1 MLMSWLVYDHFLL
14 ILQITGV
21 FMEYSICLSLAW
33 DDASKYALLHKV
45 ILM

>member
-1 MLMSWLVYDHFLL
+1 MLMSWLVYDHFLTHTL
-14 ILQITGV
+14 DYRC